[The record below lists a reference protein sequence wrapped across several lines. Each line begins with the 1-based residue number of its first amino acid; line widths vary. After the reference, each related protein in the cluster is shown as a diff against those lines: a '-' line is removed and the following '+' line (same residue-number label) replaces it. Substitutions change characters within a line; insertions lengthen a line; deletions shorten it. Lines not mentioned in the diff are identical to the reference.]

1 MKKAATIFGLI
12 LLSVLALCGCSAAQ
26 KSGPNETAEE
36 FLKAIYTVDADNIE
50 DYKIL
55 RTKIDELKKD
65 FDQQA
70 GISEFN
76 KAVDGSTQ
84 VLYKNILPLV
94 TEKEYENIMTNRYYT
109 NETGYCTDNDFT
121 LQITDFSLE
130 KNEPAEDENN
140 AGYYYKVDLKHV
152 SADGQ
157 SDQETKAQGY
167 IGLVKENDHW
177 KVSLFTM
184 IGYSAQ

>member
-1 MKKAATIFGLI
+1 MKKAPTMFGLI
-12 LLSVLALCGCSAAQ
+12 LLSVLVLCGCSAAQ
-26 KSGPNETAEE
+26 KSGPDETAEK

-50 DYKIL
+50 DYRIL
-55 RTKIDELKKD
+55 RTEIDELKKD
-65 FDQQA
+65 FDQET
-70 GISEFN
+70 GTSDIS
-76 KAVDGSTQ
+76 KTVDGPMQT
-84 VLYKNILPLV
+84 LHKNILPLV
-94 TEKEYENIMTNRYYT
+94 TEKEYENIMMNRYYT

-121 LQITDFSLE
+121 LQITAFSLD

-157 SDQETKAQGY
+157 SDQETKVQGY
-167 IGLVKENDHW
+167 IGLVKENDNW

-184 IGYSAQ
+184 KG

>member
-12 LLSVLALCGCSAAQ
+12 LLSVLVLCGCSAAQ
-26 KSGPNETAEE
+26 KSGPDETAEK
-36 FLKAIYTVDADNIE
+36 FLKAIYTVDTDNIE

-55 RTKIDELKKD
+55 STEIDELKKD
-65 FDQQA
+65 FDQET
-70 GISEFN
+70 GTSDIS
-76 KAVDGSTQ
+76 KTVDGSTQ
-84 VLYKNILPLV
+84 ALYKNILPLV

-121 LQITDFSLE
+121 LQITAFSLD

-157 SDQETKAQGY
+157 SDQETKVQGY
-167 IGLVKENDHW
+167 IALVKENDNW

-184 IGYSAQ
+184 KG

>member
-12 LLSVLALCGCSAAQ
+12 LLSVLVLCGCNAAQ

-55 RTKIDELKKD
+55 RKEINEYAEKNTDLK
-65 FDQQA
+65 A

-84 VLYKNILPLV
+84 ALYKNILPLV

-121 LQITDFSLE
+121 LQITAFSLD

-140 AGYYYKVDLKHV
+140 VGYYYKVDLKHV

-157 SDQETKAQGY
+157 SDQETKVQGY
-167 IGLVKENDHW
+167 IALVKENDNW

-184 IGYSAQ
+184 KG